1 MSPQPHVSNTRFR
14 QAIKRYFYKDIEP
27 EYTQYIEDLIVN
39 GSIESLDT
47 LKELAESLNNDAHFY
62 ETMMQKFADYEDT
75 LEESQL
81 VTSAALND
89 LEARKQDSL
98 ESGVNIKTVNGETL
112 LGAGDVTITTARP
125 FNNSWRT
132 NTTLANFCL
141 DVVSDPSVL
150 IGNFYLGELRCSGL
164 PDGMING
171 EVRVD
176 VLGESNNNKILLLTV
191 TSTNLEPYHWELTY
205 FNGNMYG
212 WRSWVLESEF
222 EETELGVSTALND
235 LNSRLTQ
242 LNSDIEDSELAISNS
257 LNDLNTRVS
266 SKQGNIEIEV
276 VPNNATQVLAYV
288 DKYYRFD
295 YKVSDLTVL
304 LQTPS
309 NATTLKSV
317 ILYFTMDSSIT
328 GINFVS
334 LDNVPV
340 AFFDGYQIDP
350 DTTYEVNCLYNGN
363 SWIVAYGIVQLPV
376 TP

>member
-27 EYTQYIEDLIVN
+27 EYTQYIEDLIIN

-89 LEARKQDSL
+89 LETRKQDGL

-112 LGAGDVTITTARP
+112 LGTGDVTITTARP
-125 FNNSWRT
+125 FNSSWRT
-132 NTTLANFCL
+132 NTTLTDFCS
-141 DVVSDPSVL
+141 DVVSDSSVL

-164 PDGMING
+164 PDGMVNG

-191 TSTNLEPYHWELTY
+191 TSTNLPPYHFELTY
-205 FNGNMYG
+205 FNGTMYG
-212 WRSWVLESEF
+212 WRSWVLQSDF
-222 EETELGVSTALND
+222 EETELGTSTALND
-235 LNSRLTQ
+235 LNINKQ
-242 LNSDIEDSELAISNS
+242 KYIDI
-257 LNDLNTRVS
+257 V
-266 SKQGNIEIEV
+266 V
-276 VPNNATQVLAYV
+276 VPTNATTLTASV
-288 DKYYRFD
+288 DNYYRFD
-295 YKVSDLTVL
+295 YLVSDMTVTLTTPTNNTK
-304 LQTPS
+304 LQ
-309 NATTLKSV
+309 SV
-317 ILYFTMDSSIT
+317 ILYLTTDST
-328 GINFVS
+328 VTTFDFVS
-334 LDNVPV
+334 SDNVPV

-350 DTTYEVNCLYNGN
+350 DTTYEINCLYNGN